1 MISTH
6 KIEVVPVH
14 LEPRPN
20 ADSLSLV
27 RVFDHYICTVRTEDW
42 KGRALGASCP
52 PDSVMPDL
60 PEYTFL
66 QGRFRIKAK
75 KLRGVVSQG
84 LLIPAPEG
92 ALVEDDLAEVL
103 RIKHY
108 DPPIWFKLGEDGPPP
123 PIAGPYYD
131 IENWFRYGNLIP
143 AGTFVEISEKLHG
156 TNFRA
161 TFQQDKLWVS
171 ARLPYRKPSAN
182 RLYWQALDDNPWLLE
197 LAQSRP
203 NAVFYGEIFGCVQ
216 DLKYGAPNQRLIRIF
231 EVFENGRFLD
241 VEHRDAI
248 LPADRRPPVLYTGPY
263 ADRHVEE
270 HLNGPSVFPG
280 ANNIVEGVVIR
291 PHVEMFNEGIGR
303 VILKAVSP
311 LYLERA

>member
-14 LEPRPN
+14 LEPHPN

-27 RVFDHYICTVRTEDW
+27 RVFDHYVCAVRTEDW
-42 KGRALGASCP
+42 KDRTLGAYCP

-60 PEYTFL
+60 PEYAFL
-66 QGRFRIKAK
+66 QGHFRIKAK

-92 ALVEDDLAEVL
+92 VAVGDDVAERL
-103 RIKHY
+103 GILHY
-108 DPPIWFKLGEDGPPP
+108 DPPVRFLMGQDGPPP
-123 PIAGPYYD
+123 PMAGPHYD

-143 AGTFVEISEKLHG
+143 AGVEVEITEKLHG

-161 TFQQDKLWVS
+161 TWQTGKIWVA
-171 ARLPYRKPSAN
+171 ARSRYRKPSAES
-182 RLYWQALDDNPWLLE
+182 LYWQALEDNPWLLE

-203 NAVFYGEIFGCVQ
+203 NAIFYGEIFGCVQ
-216 DLKYGAPNQRLIRIF
+216 DLKYGAPNERLIRVF
-231 EVFENGRFLD
+231 DVFEDGRFLD
-241 VEHRDAI
+241 VGARNGIVPEN
-248 LPADRRPPVLYTGPY
+248 RRPPVLYSGPY
-263 ADRHVEE
+263 ADSRVEAF
-270 HLNGPSVFPG
+270 LNGPSVFPG
-280 ANNIVEGVVIR
+280 AKNLREGIVIR
-291 PHVEMFNEGIGR
+291 PLSETFNAEIGR